1 MNVWTWLKAALA
13 TVGAVLG
20 YLYGPMDALLITL
33 IVCVCVDYA
42 TGVIRGAVTRT
53 LDSGIGWK
61 GLLKKVAIF
70 MLVAVGSVVDKL
82 LAINGAVREAVILFY
97 IANEGISI
105 LENLGQIGVP
115 FPTFLRKWLVK
126 LKDDKDDNNIS
137 KAN

>member
-1 MNVWTWLKAALA
+1 MNVWTWLKSALA
-13 TVGAVLG
+13 AAGAAIG
-20 YLYGPMDALLITL
+20 YLYGPMDALLISL

-42 TGVIRGAVTRT
+42 TGVIRGAVTHT

-70 MLVAVGSVVDKL
+70 MLVAVGSVVDRL
-82 LAINGAVREAVILFY
+82 LNINGAVREAVILFY

-115 FPTFLRKWLVK
+115 FPSFLRKWLVK
-126 LKDDKDDNNIS
+126 LKDDKDDTDIS
-137 KAN
+137 KTK